1 MPHLQCVMV
10 KSHNAR
16 PPACTTH
23 CMPSTTQLMR
33 YTIQEISHKSI
44 AMMLIFDDVSDVE
57 YAFVV
62 VFCPHN
68 LRIHSCS
75 ACIRKS
81 NTTTHNSAKHFRSSS
96 CSECVNKTHQG
107 QGGVTSGH
115 STKNLPSAT
124 RRHLVNC
131 SFHKKK
137 LPLSSAPRGTLRAA
151 RNFLGR
157 SALHRANS
165 QRPADRAVGLS
176 DLGRSFRSQ

>member
-33 YTIQEISHKSI
+33 YTIQDISHKSI

-115 STKNLPSAT
+115 NST
-124 RRHLVNC
+124 
-131 SFHKKK
+131 
-137 LPLSSAPRGTLRAA
+137 PRIRQDEYKRKRAA
-151 RNFLGR
+151 RQKR
-157 SALHRANS
+157 IA
-165 QRPADRAVGLS
+165 AVERRFHGFSCIVKCWL
-176 DLGRSFRSQ
+176 